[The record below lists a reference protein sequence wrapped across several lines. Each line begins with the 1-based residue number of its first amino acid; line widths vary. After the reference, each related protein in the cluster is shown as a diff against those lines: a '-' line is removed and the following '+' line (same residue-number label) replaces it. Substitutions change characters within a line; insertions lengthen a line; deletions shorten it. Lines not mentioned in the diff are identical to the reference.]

1 MKIYHAELT
10 TEALLQYRKLHP
22 TKPLRALVSYGRQ
35 DKHLRNMMFDLRG
48 QIDGLIMDSGTWT
61 LNCNPK
67 KYAEIITFGG
77 YKAYMKILSH
87 KFDFYF
93 NFDAD
98 FSKEGFDTNFSYQIG
113 S

>member
-61 LNCNPK
+61 L
-67 KYAEIITFGG
+67 E
-77 YKAYMKILSH
+77 
-87 KFDFYF
+87 
-93 NFDAD
+93 
-98 FSKEGFDTNFSYQIG
+98 
-113 S
+113 